1 MPTNPGLSSG
11 DLADQH
17 LCGNSLMA
25 YERPDIEP
33 ARNPIK
39 LLSVFAGM
47 KVFSMKKEE
56 NRLYFPLPTQY
67 IALLLNR

>member
-1 MPTNPGLSSG
+1 
-11 DLADQH
+11 
-17 LCGNSLMA
+17 MA